1 MITHLKQLE
10 NVSGDTL
17 IITVT
22 QPVLPLKGM
31 AEIVDWRLN
40 SLLSRMVIEEKYD
53 AGQGNILLLPCRG
66 KLPVDRTIIVGLDKN
81 IKYEIVKILKGFKS
95 KECSITFPKGF
106 KKDLKSFFFD
116 EILVHSF
123 SWEKIEEKDLGD
135 ENLIVLTKIQYG

>member
-1 MITHLKQLE
+1 MNSNLKQLE
-10 NVSGDTL
+10 NISGDTL
-17 IITVT
+17 IITAT
-22 QPVLPLKGM
+22 QPILPLKGM

-40 SLLSRMVIEEKYD
+40 SLLSRMIIDEKYD
-53 AGQGNILLLPCRG
+53 ASPGDTMLLPCKG

-116 EILVHSF
+116 EILIHSF
-123 SWEKIEEKDLGD
+123 RWDKIEEKDLGD
-135 ENLIVLTKIQYG
+135 ENLIVLNKIQYN